1 VSELIE
7 EITDS
12 QFKSTIASGVVVV
25 DFWAPWCGPCKVLAP
40 ILDEVATD
48 LKDVIKVVKL
58 NVDENNDTASEY
70 GIATVPTLMLFRDG
84 QKIDQRIW
92 AQQKTQLLAFIKQG
106 LE

>member
-84 QKIDQRIW
+84 QKIDQRIG